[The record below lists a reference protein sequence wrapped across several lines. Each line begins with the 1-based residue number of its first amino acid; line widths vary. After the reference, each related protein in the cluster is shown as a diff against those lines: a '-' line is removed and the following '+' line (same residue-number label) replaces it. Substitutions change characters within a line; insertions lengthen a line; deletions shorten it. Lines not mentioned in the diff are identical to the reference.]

1 MKEAFKHILK
11 IVLNLGITLSGIILV
26 VVLFPKLI
34 VFFSPILIGLLISR
48 IANPL
53 VLFLEEKM
61 KIRRK
66 AVTAF
71 VMASVVLG
79 IFFLIYAIGSFL
91 IHEFVGFIQTAPE
104 MWEEIR
110 KEVSNVGNSMSQFYD
125 RLPIDVQ
132 SSILSFTDTVST
144 YVSDNI
150 SKLSTPT
157 VTALSSAAKNIP
169 SMLVSI
175 IMCILSAYFFIEE
188 KDYLINLI
196 RVYTPKSVQDK
207 WFIIYNSL
215 IKALGGYLKAQ
226 LKIGIW
232 MYLLLLIGL
241 GIFKVKYVVLVALG
255 IAVLDFLPIFGTGTV
270 LVPWAVIKIFGGD
283 YKMAIGLLVLWGV
296 GQLLRQI
303 IQPKIVGDTLGISP
317 IPTLILLFCGW
328 KVGGVFGMILAVPIG
343 IIVWNLN
350 KAGVF
355 DVSKESLAILIRD
368 INAFR
373 TYTKR
378 DKSYYK
384 HFKKEEDDEVCK

>member
-26 VVLFPKLI
+26 VVFFPKFI

-91 IHEFVGFIQTAPE
+91 FHEFVGFIQTAPE
-104 MWEEIR
+104 MWEEVR
-110 KEVSNVGNSMSQFYD
+110 KEVANVGASMSQFYD
-125 RLPIDVQ
+125 RLPKDVQ

-169 SMLVSI
+169 SILVSI
-175 IMCILSAYFFIEE
+175 IMCILSAYFFIAE

-196 RVYTPKSVQDK
+196 RVHTPKGLQDK

-270 LVPWAVIKIFGGD
+270 LVPWAVVKVFGGD
-283 YKMAIGLLVLWGV
+283 YKMAIGLLALWGV

>member
-125 RLPIDVQ
+125 RLPIDLQ

-343 IIVWNLN
+343 IIIWNLN

>member
-125 RLPIDVQ
+125 RLPIDLQ

-283 YKMAIGLLVLWGV
+283 YKMAIGLLALWGV